1 MRTIIV
7 KQEVQ
12 DPMSENRSPMP
23 ASPEPVPG
31 LGHSR
36 PVAVVTALDEVLRD
50 SLVASLL
57 LDAPGLVS
65 LRYEVAE
72 DSSAL
77 RRIVVAADGVL
88 EDALVDLAHPCVS
101 CAMREDAVPALARLA
116 DRPEVRGI
124 LLAPPLSAD
133 PSIVVGTLRAHEG
146 SWHLASALAA
156 ASAARAAEDLLG
168 DDTLAERDLRWADGD
183 ARSVG
188 EALAAQLEYS
198 DLLVLEGGEDCAGA
212 ELVEHLRAPEQRV
225 VRDPFALSA
234 REVLGGRHDHAAGL
248 RRRDARCVEPYG
260 GPTVHGTWTLDL
272 HSVRPLHPQRLLENI
287 EALGGGRLRGRG
299 RFWVPDRPE
308 SICQWDGAG
317 GQVSIGAVWRTGRE
331 LPTTHLVVTGQDP
344 ADLPRVRDAFARC
357 LLTEAEWAE
366 GLAPWLGAEDPL
378 APWLGDRDAR
388 V

>member
-1 MRTIIV
+1 M
-7 KQEVQ
+7 
-12 DPMSENRSPMP
+12 
-23 ASPEPVPG
+23 PVPHEPAAG
-31 LGHSR
+31 PGHSR

-65 LRYEVAE
+65 LRYEVVGE
-72 DSSAL
+72 SSAL
-77 RRIVVAADGVL
+77 RRIVVTAGGVL
-88 EDALVDLAHPCVS
+88 EDELVDLAHPCVS
-101 CAMREDAVPALARLA
+101 CAMRENAVPALARLA
-116 DRPEVRGI
+116 GRPEVRGI

-146 SWHLASALAA
+146 AWHLASALAA
-156 ASAARAAEDLLG
+156 ATADRAAEDLLG
-168 DDTLAERDLRWADGD
+168 DDTLAERELRWADGD

-198 DLLVLEGGEDCAGA
+198 DLLVLEGDEDCAGA
-212 ELVEHLRAPEQRV
+212 ELVEHLRAPEQRL

-248 RRRDARCVEPYG
+248 RRRDARWVEPYG
-260 GPTVHGTWTLDL
+260 GPTEHGTWTLDL
-272 HSVRPLHPQRLLENI
+272 HSVRPFHPQRLLENI

-299 RFWVPDRPE
+299 RFWVPDRPD

-357 LLTEAEWAE
+357 LLTVAEWAE
-366 GLAPWLGAEDPL
+366 GLTPWLGAEDPL
-378 APWLGDRDAR
+378 APWLGDRDAK

>member
-1 MRTIIV
+1 MRMIIV

-156 ASAARAAEDLLG
+156 ASADRAAEDLLG

-287 EALGGGRLRGRG
+287 EELGGGRLRGRG

>member
-1 MRTIIV
+1 MRMIIV

-287 EALGGGRLRGRG
+287 EELGGGRLRGRG

>member
-146 SWHLASALAA
+146 AWHLASALAA
-156 ASAARAAEDLLG
+156 ASADRAAEDLLG

-287 EALGGGRLRGRG
+287 EELGGGRLRGRG

>member
-1 MRTIIV
+1 MRMIIV

-88 EDALVDLAHPCVS
+88 EDELVDLAHPCVS

-156 ASAARAAEDLLG
+156 ASADRAAEDLLG

>member
-317 GQVSIGAVWRTGRE
+317 GQVSIGAVWRTGRK

>member
-146 SWHLASALAA
+146 AWHLASALAA

-260 GPTVHGTWTLDL
+260 GPTAHGTWTLDL

-287 EALGGGRLRGRG
+287 EELGGGRLRGRG

>member
-287 EALGGGRLRGRG
+287 EELGGGRLRGRG

>member
-146 SWHLASALAA
+146 AWHLASALAA
-156 ASAARAAEDLLG
+156 ASADRAAEDLLG

-198 DLLVLEGGEDCAGA
+198 DLLVLEGDEDCAGA

-260 GPTVHGTWTLDL
+260 GPTAHGTWTLDL

-357 LLTEAEWAE
+357 LLTETEWAE

>member
-146 SWHLASALAA
+146 AWHLASALAA
-156 ASAARAAEDLLG
+156 ASADRAAEDLLG

>member
-260 GPTVHGTWTLDL
+260 GPTAHGTWTLDL

>member
-1 MRTIIV
+1 V
-7 KQEVQ
+7 GE
-12 DPMSENRSPMP
+12 
-23 ASPEPVPG
+23 
-31 LGHSR
+31 
-36 PVAVVTALDEVLRD
+36 
-50 SLVASLL
+50 
-57 LDAPGLVS
+57 
-65 LRYEVAE
+65 
-72 DSSAL
+72 SSAL
-77 RRIVVAADGVL
+77 RRIVVTAGGVL
-88 EDALVDLAHPCVS
+88 EDELVDLAHPCVS
-101 CAMREDAVPALARLA
+101 CAMRENAVPALARLA
-116 DRPEVRGI
+116 GRPEVRGI

-146 SWHLASALAA
+146 AWHLASALAA
-156 ASAARAAEDLLG
+156 ATADRAAEDLLG
-168 DDTLAERDLRWADGD
+168 DDTLAERELRWADGD

-198 DLLVLEGGEDCAGA
+198 DLLVLEGDEDCAGA
-212 ELVEHLRAPEQRV
+212 ELVEHLRAPEQRL

-248 RRRDARCVEPYG
+248 RRRDARWVEPYG
-260 GPTVHGTWTLDL
+260 GPTEHGTWTLDL
-272 HSVRPLHPQRLLENI
+272 HSVRPFHPQRLLENI

-299 RFWVPDRPE
+299 RFWVPDRPD

-357 LLTEAEWAE
+357 LLTVAEWAE
-366 GLAPWLGAEDPL
+366 GLTPWLGAEDPL
-378 APWLGDRDAR
+378 APWLGDRDAK

>member
-146 SWHLASALAA
+146 AWHLASALAA
-156 ASAARAAEDLLG
+156 ASAARRAFLYVMGPSKPRYQPSFTSSCAI
-168 DDTLAERDLRWADGD
+168 
-183 ARSVG
+183 S
-188 EALAAQLEYS
+188 AL
-198 DLLVLEGGEDCAGA
+198 
-212 ELVEHLRAPEQRV
+212 PE
-225 VRDPFALSA
+225 
-234 REVLGGRHDHAAGL
+234 
-248 RRRDARCVEPYG
+248 
-260 GPTVHGTWTLDL
+260 
-272 HSVRPLHPQRLLENI
+272 
-287 EALGGGRLRGRG
+287 
-299 RFWVPDRPE
+299 
-308 SICQWDGAG
+308 
-317 GQVSIGAVWRTGRE
+317 
-331 LPTTHLVVTGQDP
+331 
-344 ADLPRVRDAFARC
+344 
-357 LLTEAEWAE
+357 
-366 GLAPWLGAEDPL
+366 
-378 APWLGDRDAR
+378 
-388 V
+388 

>member
-156 ASAARAAEDLLG
+156 ASADRAAEDLLG

-260 GPTVHGTWTLDL
+260 GPTAHGTWTLDL